1 MGHWALAQ
9 AVVSFE
15 ISVLLYNEGPGG
27 MRDYL
32 SAGEAMLPTVYMV
45 RSPPSPPSPAL
56 YQPGLR
62 QTCTHTR
69 TLSLSL

>member
-1 MGHWALAQ
+1 
-9 AVVSFE
+9 VVSFE

-45 RSPPSPPSPAL
+45 RPPPPSVHSTAEHAL
-56 YQPGLR
+56 ES
-62 QTCTHTR
+62 R
-69 TLSLSL
+69 TSGGASLALSVS